1 MSKAGKPIWPKIPS
15 GFVRAVLAGH
25 SALGLAFAALIYL
38 VCFSGTVAVF
48 AEEFH
53 RWEQPAAPRMAAISP
68 AALQTAVEGA
78 ITEYGKAEHIF
89 ISLPTD
95 GAPRVSLYLDRAAG
109 DLELFADAQGQ
120 LTDPAPTPWT
130 DFMTTLHIY
139 LHLPRSWGIFV
150 VGLTGVALLSSLIS
164 GIFSHP
170 RVFRD
175 AFHLRWGGSKRL
187 QEADLHNRISIWAL
201 PFHVTIALTGAL
213 LGLTTIIAG
222 VLALALFQGDV
233 GRAYDLFLPPAPQDD
248 PRPAP
253 LPRVDTALAQVA
265 RMTPEAVATYV
276 SLEHPGE
283 QGQSVQVLA
292 GAPGRLSAGENYVF
306 DGTGRPLT
314 DAPMGGETL
323 GAQIIQAI
331 GQLHFGWF
339 GGWPIKLVY
348 AVLGAGLT
356 VVTTSGVAIWLAR
369 RRDKGR
375 PAPMW
380 ERIWIATVW
389 SQPLAFGASAALA
402 FIPAIPPLAS
412 WAIVTLL
419 GLGAAFVWTAPA
431 AISRRL
437 RLASALCLGLAVIA
451 HMAVWRGA
459 AADPV
464 AWITNAVAMLLAAGL
479 VLSVW
484 PRTARPLG
492 APSPAP
498 AE

>member
-1 MSKAGKPIWPKIPS
+1 
-15 GFVRAVLAGH
+15 
-25 SALGLAFAALIYL
+25 
-38 VCFSGTVAVF
+38 
-48 AEEFH
+48 
-53 RWEQPAAPRMAAISP
+53 
-68 AALQTAVEGA
+68 
-78 ITEYGKAEHIF
+78 
-89 ISLPTD
+89 
-95 GAPRVSLYLDRAAG
+95 
-109 DLELFADAQGQ
+109 
-120 LTDPAPTPWT
+120 
-130 DFMTTLHIY
+130 MTTLHIY
-139 LHLPRSWGIFV
+139 LHLPQSWGMFV

-164 GIFSHP
+164 GVFSHP

-187 QEADLHNRISIWAL
+187 QEADLHNRIGVWAL

-213 LGLTTIIAG
+213 LGLTTIIVG

-233 GRAYDLFLPPAPQDD
+233 GRAYDLFLPPHPQDD
-248 PRPAP
+248 PRAAP
-253 LPRVDTALAQVA
+253 IARVDLALAGVA
-265 RMTPEAVATYV
+265 RMSPDAIPTYV

-283 QGQSVQVLA
+283 QGQSVLVLA
-292 GAPGRLSAGENYVF
+292 GPPGRLSSGENHVF
-306 DGTGRPLT
+306 DGAGRPLIET
-314 DAPMGGETL
+314 PMGGETL

-339 GGWPIKLVY
+339 GGWPIKVVY

-380 ERIWIATVW
+380 ERIWIAAVW
-389 SQPLAFGASAALA
+389 SQPLAFGVSAAMS
-402 FIPAIPPLAS
+402 FVPTISPLAS
-412 WAIVTLL
+412 WAVASLL
-419 GLGAAFVWTAPA
+419 GLTSAFAWTAPA

-437 RLASALCLGLAVIA
+437 RLASALSLGVAVIT
-451 HMAVWRGA
+451 HMAVWRGQ

-464 AWITNAVAMLLAAGL
+464 AWITNAVVMLLAAGL
-479 VLSVW
+479 VLSTW
-484 PRTARPLG
+484 PRAARPLG